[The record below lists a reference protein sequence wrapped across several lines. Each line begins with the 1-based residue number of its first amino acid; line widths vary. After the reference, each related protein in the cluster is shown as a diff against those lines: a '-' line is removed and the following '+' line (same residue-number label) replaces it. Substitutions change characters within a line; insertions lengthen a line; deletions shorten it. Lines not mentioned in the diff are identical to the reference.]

1 MGALIGWGLALFL
14 IGSLVLSLRKR
25 PSLTDLV
32 ATWLLAFIIGA
43 TWKLPWVEVW
53 WIIALLLAVHAAAF
67 AYSCLGRKLG

>member
-32 ATWLLAFIIGA
+32 ATWLLAFIISA

-53 WIIALLLAVHAAAF
+53 WIIALLLAAHAAAF

>member
-43 TWKLPWVEVW
+43 TCKLPWVEVW
-53 WIIALLLAVHAAAF
+53 WIIALLLAAHAAAF